1 MFPFTTKLFS
11 VSFSLTTRP
20 ATRADLPVLL
30 EFEQGI
36 VAWERP
42 FNPTLKPDPISY
54 YDIGELIDLDSAE
67 VVVAL
72 DGERIIGS
80 GYVKVL
86 QASDY
91 VQPSEYA
98 FLGFMF
104 VDPDYRGQ
112 GVNRLVMDALL
123 GWAKE
128 RGLSEVRLQVYS
140 ENASAIRA
148 YEKKGFSPLLLEMRR
163 TI

>member
-1 MFPFTTKLFS
+1 MNP
-11 VSFSLTTRP
+11 SLTTRP
-20 ATRADLPVLL
+20 ATRADLPILL
-30 EFEQGI
+30 DFEQGI

-54 YDIGELIDLDSAE
+54 YDIGELIDLGTAE
-67 VVVAL
+67 VIVAL
-72 DGERIIGS
+72 DGEQIIGS
-80 GYVKVL
+80 GYVRIR

-104 VDPDYRGQ
+104 VDPGYRGR

-123 GWAKE
+123 DWAKA
-128 RGLSEVRLQVYS
+128 RKLTEVRLQVYS
-140 ENASAIRA
+140 ENDSAIRA
-148 YEKKGFSPLLLEMRR
+148 YEKTGFSPLVLEMRR